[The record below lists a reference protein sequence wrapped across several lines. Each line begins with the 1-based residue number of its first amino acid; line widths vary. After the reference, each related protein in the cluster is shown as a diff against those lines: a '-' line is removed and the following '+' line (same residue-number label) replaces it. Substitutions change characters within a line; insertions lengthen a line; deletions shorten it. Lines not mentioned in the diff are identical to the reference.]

1 MGFSVSGAS
10 AILLVGLLLSAG
22 TLYPVLE
29 RTAEE
34 RTDAVTARDDR
45 TLRQQNTAVGDPG
58 ATYDAASDRLTVTI
72 RNAGT
77 STLSVAATDLV
88 VDGRYASVPPANT
101 SVAGRPESDVWASNE
116 TLTLTVSRA
125 SAPERVV
132 VVTGPGVA
140 ASARVVV

>member
-10 AILLVGLLLSAG
+10 AVILIGLLLSAG
-22 TLYPVLE
+22 TLYPVLDHT
-29 RTAEE
+29 TAE
-34 RTDAVTARDDR
+34 RADAVTARDDR
-45 TLRQQNTAVGDPG
+45 ALRQQNTAIADPD
-58 ATYDAASDRLTVTI
+58 ATYDTASDRLTVTV

-77 STLSVAATDLV
+77 STLSVGATSLV
-88 VDGRYASVPPANT
+88 VDGRYASVPSTNT
-101 SVAGRPESDVWASNE
+101 SVAGRTSSDVWASNE
-116 TLTLTVSRA
+116 TVTLAVSRA